1 MTRIFRAS
9 LLLLAAALLA
19 ACGQR
24 GDLFIPEPEREP
36 IATVPTG
43 PAATPGAEDEDPPAN
58 RGANQ

>member
-9 LLLLAAALLA
+9 LLLAAALLA

-43 PAATPGAEDEDPPAN
+43 RAATPGAE
-58 RGANQ
+58 Q